1 MITRAKSIDQKSRL
15 KAAAQTAFD
24 RLTPTIFH
32 ERWWL
37 EAATRG
43 RVDFVEVTDGGRTVG
58 RMPYMV
64 NSRYG
69 LASSNMPTLTH
80 FLGPGI
86 DDGGGS
92 EANRYVKRHSIT
104 QELIRKLPSLSSF
117 RQKMHRG
124 ICDAL
129 PFQAQGYNVHVQF
142 TFEIE
147 PYPEAVIWK
156 AMRDKTRN
164 VIRRAAENFDVHE
177 SSDPEAFFHLATAH
191 LEQRNMRANI
201 DFDICQEIAMQA
213 INRGRGHILV
223 AREIATGEP
232 KAAIF
237 CVWDNNTYYY
247 LMSTRAPDAGNGV
260 VPLLLW
266 SAIQSATSMGY
277 VFDFDGIINAGS
289 ILLFS
294 GFGGKTSPRYIVTK
308 ASMPYRVL
316 RQIRRMDSNVH
327 NAFG

>member
-1 MITRAKSIDQKSRL
+1 MITRSKSIDQQGQL
-15 KAAAQTAFD
+15 KAAAEMAFNK
-24 RLTPTIFH
+24 LTPTIFH
-32 ERWWL
+32 EQWWL
-37 EAATRG
+37 EAATGG
-43 RVDFVEVTDGGRTVG
+43 RVEFVEVTDGGRTVG
-58 RMPYMV
+58 RLPYTV

-69 LASSNMPTLTH
+69 LTSSNMPTLTH

-104 QELIRKLPSLSSF
+104 QELIRKLPPLSSF

-124 ICDAL
+124 VCDAL
-129 PFQAQGYNVHVQF
+129 PFQAQGYNVQVQF

-147 PYPEAVIWK
+147 PYPDAVIWK

-177 SSDPEAFFHLATAH
+177 SSDPEAFFHLSAAH
-191 LEQRNMRANI
+191 LEERSLQANI
-201 DFDICQEIAMQA
+201 DFGACKEVAIQA
-213 INRGRGHILV
+213 VTRGRGHIWV
-223 AREIATGEP
+223 ARESATGRP

-237 CVWDNNTYYY
+237 CVFDNSTYYY

-266 SAIQSATSMGY
+266 NAIQSAAAMGR
-277 VFDFDGIINAGS
+277 VFDFDGIVNAGS

-316 RQIRRMDSNVH
+316 RQIRRMDSSVTNT
-327 NAFG
+327 FC

>member
-1 MITRAKSIDQKSRL
+1 MLTSNKSIDRHAQI
-15 KAAAQTAFD
+15 KATAEKAFNK
-24 RLTPTIFH
+24 LTPTIFH
-32 ERWWL
+32 EAWWL

-43 RVDFVEVTDGGRTVG
+43 RIEFAEVTDGGRTVG
-58 RMPYMV
+58 RLPYMV

-69 LASSNMPTLTH
+69 LTSSNMPTLTH

-92 EANRYVKRHSIT
+92 EANRYVKRNSIT
-104 QELIRKLPSLSSF
+104 QELIRKLPQLSSF

-129 PFQAQGYNVHVQF
+129 PFQAQGYGVQVQF

-147 PYPEAVIWK
+147 PYPEATIWK
-156 AMRDKTRN
+156 GMRDKTRN
-164 VIRRAAENFDVHE
+164 VIRRAAENFDVFE
-177 SSDPEAFFHLATAH
+177 SVDPEAFLHLSMAH
-191 LEQRNMRANI
+191 LEQKNMQANI
-201 DFDICQEIAMQA
+201 DFDTCLEIAKQA
-213 INRGRGHILV
+213 ISRGRGHIWI
-223 AREIATGEP
+223 ARELATGTP

-237 CVWDNNTYYY
+237 CVWDNSTYYY

-266 SAIQSATSMGY
+266 NAIQSASSMGY
-277 VFDFDGIINAGS
+277 VFDFDGIVNEGS

-316 RQIRRMDSNVH
+316 RQIRRMDSSVS
-327 NAFG
+327 NAFC

>member
-1 MITRAKSIDQKSRL
+1 MITRGKSIDQHSQI
-15 KAAAQTAFD
+15 KAAAATAFNK
-24 RLTPTIFH
+24 LTPTIFH
-32 ERWWL
+32 EPWWL

-58 RMPYMV
+58 RLPYMV

-104 QELIRKLPSLSSF
+104 QELIRKLPTLSSF

-124 ICDAL
+124 VCDAL
-129 PFQAQGYNVHVQF
+129 PFQAQGYGVQVQF

-156 AMRDKTRN
+156 GMRDKTRN
-164 VIRRAAENFDVHE
+164 VIRRAAESFEVYE
-177 SSDPEAFFHLATAH
+177 SADPEAFFRLSTTH
-191 LEQRNMRANI
+191 LEQKNQQPNI
-201 DFDICQEIAMQA
+201 DFQTCQEIAVQA
-213 INRGRGHILV
+213 INRGRGHIWV
-223 AREIATGEP
+223 AREIGTGEA

-237 CVWDNNTYYY
+237 CVFDNNTYYY
-247 LMSTRAPDAGNGV
+247 LMSTRSADAGNGV

-266 SAIQSATSMGY
+266 NAIQSATAMGY
-277 VFDFDGIINAGS
+277 VFDFDGIVNAGS

-316 RQIRRMDSNVH
+316 RQIRRMDSTVQNS
-327 NAFG
+327 FC

>member
-1 MITRAKSIDQKSRL
+1 MVASNKSIDRHSQIKTV
-15 KAAAQTAFD
+15 AEAAFD

-32 ERWWL
+32 EPWWL

-43 RVDFVEVTDGGRTVG
+43 RVEFAEVTDGGRTVG
-58 RMPYMV
+58 RLPYMV

-69 LASSNMPTLTH
+69 LTSSNMPTLTH

-92 EANRYVKRHSIT
+92 EVNRYVKRNSIT

-129 PFQAQGYNVHVQF
+129 PFQAQGYGVQVQF

-164 VIRRAAENFDVHE
+164 VIRRAAENFDVFE
-177 SSDPEAFFHLATAH
+177 SADPEAFFHLSASH
-191 LEQRNMRANI
+191 LEQKSMQANI
-201 DFDICQEIAMQA
+201 DFQTSLEIAKQA
-213 INRGRGHILV
+213 VGRGRGHIWV
-223 AREIATGEP
+223 ARECATGKP

-237 CVWDNNTYYY
+237 CVFDNSTYYY

-266 SAIQSATSMGY
+266 NAIQSAAAMGH
-277 VFDFDGIINAGS
+277 VFDFDGIVNAGS

-316 RQIRRMDSNVH
+316 RQIRRMDSSVT
-327 NAFG
+327 NAFC

>member
-1 MITRAKSIDQKSRL
+1 MITLSKSIDQQSKVKTAA
-15 KAAAQTAFD
+15 KAVFD
-24 RLTPTIFH
+24 KLTPTIFH
-32 ERWWL
+32 EPWWL
-37 EAATRG
+37 ETATRG
-43 RVDFVEVTDGGRTVG
+43 QVEFVEVADGGRTVG
-58 RMPYMV
+58 RLPYMV

-69 LASSNMPTLTH
+69 LTSSNMPTLTH

-92 EANRYVKRHSIT
+92 EANRYVKRNSIT

-129 PFQAQGYNVHVQF
+129 PFQTQGYGVQVQF

-147 PYPEAVIWK
+147 PYPQDVIWRG
-156 AMRDKTRN
+156 MRDKTRN

-177 SSDPEAFFHLATAH
+177 SLDPEAFLHLSAAH
-191 LEQRNMRANI
+191 LEEKNQRANI
-201 DFDICQEIAMQA
+201 DFETCRQIAIQA
-213 INRGRGHILV
+213 IDRGRGHIWV
-223 AREIATGEP
+223 ARECTTGRP

-237 CVWDNNTYYY
+237 CVWDNGTYYY
-247 LMSTRAPDAGNGV
+247 LMSTRAADAGNGV

-266 SAIQSATSMGY
+266 NAIQSAASMGY
-277 VFDFDGIINAGS
+277 VFDFDGVVNAGS
-289 ILLFS
+289 VLLFS

-316 RQIRRMDSNVH
+316 RQIRRMDSSVANS
-327 NAFG
+327 FC